1 MQSLRDKEYQGTV
14 AYISKIAQK
23 GESGAAMVSVKIH
36 INQPDDNLILGLD
49 AKVSVNLGTVE
60 NVLIVPISSVNSDT
74 QGDFVYVINNDI
86 VEKKYVTTGMA
97 SSEEMEIK
105 SGVEKGE
112 KVVLTVDSSII
123 EGMKVMENKQDDLG
137 TGLTTEA
144 AE

>member
-1 MQSLRDKEYQGTV
+1 
-14 AYISKIAQK
+14 
-23 GESGAAMVSVKIH
+23 MVSVKIH

>member
-1 MQSLRDKEYQGTV
+1 
-14 AYISKIAQK
+14 
-23 GESGAAMVSVKIH
+23 
-36 INQPDDNLILGLD
+36 
-49 AKVSVNLGTVE
+49 
-60 NVLIVPISSVNSDT
+60 
-74 QGDFVYVINNDI
+74 
-86 VEKKYVTTGMA
+86 VTTGMA